1 MATCFFSSRAMPWLS
16 GGDRRRSMTPGKLQ
30 ALPGERLLSFRQL
43 GPARSLEQLMRSE
56 LMRFQPG
63 HFVLIQL
70 RLGPLE

>member
-1 MATCFFSSRAMPWLS
+1 
-16 GGDRRRSMTPGKLQ
+16 MTPGKLQ